1 MHRNPGLGDFIQ
13 AKVLVSPVVK
23 HEPGLIVQPE
33 LEFSPDKIISSFG
46 DFINFGCTTPFHVPV
61 PTSDDFLY
69 LQLSMSS
76 YWLSR
81 VGKAGLSLVAKFSL
95 SSIFINIIQPAT
107 NIGELACAF

>member
-46 DFINFGCTTPFHVPV
+46 DFINFGCTNPFPVPV
-61 PTSDDFLY
+61 PIYRFSLFA
-69 LQLSMSS
+69 
-76 YWLSR
+76 
-81 VGKAGLSLVAKFSL
+81 VINVLSLVKSSRKSRPFISSQVFS
-95 SSIFINIIQPAT
+95 FFN
-107 NIGELACAF
+107 FH